1 VNRHKVFFAIA
12 ILACL
17 AASPAT
23 ASAQQQVTPPS
34 PIIVNSP
41 IVIINNSLGDQTLP
55 HVSED
60 LAAYTDVAD
69 GRIHYYRFS
78 TGVDSAIPA
87 GTAVG
92 PDTLS
97 DVNGNHIC
105 FSRQEATAFEI
116 GIFDTT
122 TSSITEIDPHS
133 NDLRLSCALGGN
145 TLVYVDF
152 GTGNGYGDIFA
163 YDLAANP
170 PVPPQAISLSPNI
183 EQNPNVSPDG
193 STVVWESCPSPVNPS
208 CDIWKAVRSGG
219 AWTVSNVVS
228 SPFYE
233 ENPDTDGTWIA
244 YDTNRGSPTGQDIF
258 YQPVAGGLETNLLV
272 PGTQVNPSLS
282 KEFIGFESTVPP
294 ETSPDIFVYDIAHNE
309 LYQVTS
315 THGVNEQ
322 LNDVSVLDNGDV
334 RVVWAA
340 DDGPLGEL
348 NVYGTTF
355 TPASHQISYQICPL
369 YDSNV
374 AKKSGSAYPI
384 KLQLC
389 DSAGNNMSSS
399 GIVVH
404 AVSVTRTSTNT
415 PMELDDTG
423 NANPDFDFRYDSTL
437 DGYVFTLSTKGYSTG
452 TYNLN
457 FTAGADLNT
466 HAAAFAVK

>member
-1 VNRHKVFFAIA
+1 MNRHNVFVAIA
-12 ILACL
+12 TLILL
-17 AASPAT
+17 VVIVAAA
-23 ASAQQQVTPPS
+23 AAQQQVVPPS
-34 PIIVNSP
+34 PIILTTP
-41 IVIINNSLGDQTLP
+41 IVTINNSPGDQTLP
-55 HVSED
+55 HVSKD

-78 TGVDSAIPA
+78 TGVDSVIPA

-97 DVNGNHIC
+97 DVNSNHVC

-122 TSSITEIDPHS
+122 TSSITEIDPHF

-145 TLVYVDF
+145 TLVFVDF
-152 GTGNGYGDIFA
+152 GTGAGAVDIFS

-170 PVPPQAISLSPNI
+170 PVSPQPVSLSSHQEGNPNLSPNGNTI
-183 EQNPNVSPDG
+183 
-193 STVVWESCPSPVNPS
+193 VWENCPTASN
-208 CDIWKAVRSGG
+208 CDVLKAVRSGG
-219 AWTVSNVVS
+219 AWTVSPVVNTA
-228 SPFYE
+228 FNE

-244 YDTNRGSPTGQDIF
+244 YDTNRGGPTGQDIF
-258 YQPVAGGLETNLLV
+258 YQPVAGGLETNLLI

-282 KEFIGFESTVPP
+282 KGFIGFESTVPP
-294 ETSPDIFVYDIAHNE
+294 STSPDIFVYDIANND
-309 LYQVTS
+309 LYQLTS
-315 THGVNEQ
+315 TQGVNEQ
-322 LNDVSVLDNGDV
+322 LNDISVLDNGDV

-340 DDGPLGEL
+340 DDGPLNEL

-355 TPASHQISYQICPL
+355 TPISHQISYQICPL

-384 KLQLC
+384 RIQLC
-389 DSAGNNMSSS
+389 DSAGNNMSSAS
-399 GIVVH
+399 IVVH
-404 AVSVTRTSTNT
+404 AVSVTKTSTNT

-437 DGYVFTLSTKGYSTG
+437 DGYVFNLSTKGYTTG

-457 FTAGADLNT
+457 FTAGADPNE
-466 HAAAFAVK
+466 HSAGFAVK